1 MTDILTN
8 TFAELTDNGSTAS
21 VELPGDVNEVDVYID
36 DGETWDSG
44 SLTALTSF
52 DGGTT
57 WVTVPGFTK
66 TTGDGYLGSFTAYG
80 KDLKFTIASVAGASA
95 SITITIK
102 AKRVM
107 SQVILAAQTL
117 TDNGNTDLVLT
128 RPGDLAVFAK
138 GTWDSGSLTLSVS
151 PDGTLYVD
159 SGVTAITANGGGYYT
174 NTAGDT
180 TLRLVLASV
189 AGAAADLDVW
199 VYVKYAE

>member
-8 TFAELTDNGSTAS
+8 TFATLTANGSTAS
-21 VELPGDVNEVDVYID
+21 VELPGDVNEVDVYIND
-36 DGETWDSG
+36 TETWDSG

-66 TTGDGYLGSFTAYG
+66 TSGDGYLGSFTAYG
-80 KDLKFTIASVAGASA
+80 KDLKFTIASVVTASV
-95 SITITIK
+95 ITITIK
-102 AKRVM
+102 AKAVM
-107 SQVILAAQTL
+107 SQVLLAAQTL

-138 GTWDSGSLTLSVS
+138 GTWDSGSLTLAVS

-174 NTAGDT
+174 NTAEDT
-180 TLRLVLASV
+180 ILRLVLASV
-189 AGAAADLDVW
+189 AGAVADLDVW
-199 VYVKYAE
+199 VYVKYA